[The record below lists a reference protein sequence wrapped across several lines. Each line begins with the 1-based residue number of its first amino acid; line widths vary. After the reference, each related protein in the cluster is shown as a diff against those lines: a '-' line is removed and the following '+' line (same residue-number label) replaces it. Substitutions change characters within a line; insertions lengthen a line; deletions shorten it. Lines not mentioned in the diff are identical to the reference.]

1 MSEAPLVSFST
12 KWFTARVGATVGV
25 ALVAAFAGL
34 IWFPLVQP
42 NAKFAGIWDAIC
54 SAAGVPRVASSASP
68 VPPAFKTSQVVVT
81 TSILDHP
88 SASAIGE
95 GATLAQ
101 RCAICH
107 GAEGIS
113 CANAPNLAGQPAI
126 VIYKQLND
134 FKSGA
139 RVNGVMTPFAGL
151 ISQTEIV
158 KLAAYYSHLAPAAA
172 PVSPLPKPKI
182 VVEGVPMRGIAPCDA
197 CHGDIAEKI
206 GAPRLDGQSAAY
218 IKAQLQA
225 FASGTRHNDID
236 EQMRNVA
243 GQLTPAEINSVADY
257 YASLH

>member
-1 MSEAPLVSFST
+1 MSDGSLFSFGN
-12 KWFTARVGATVGV
+12 KWFTASVGATAGV

-42 NAKFAGIWDAIC
+42 NANLAGIWDAIC
-54 SAAGVPRVASSASP
+54 SAAGVPRVASSATP
-68 VPPAFKTSQVVVT
+68 VPPAFNTSQVIVT
-81 TSILDHP
+81 TAILNHP
-88 SASAIGE
+88 SALAIGQ

-107 GAEGIS
+107 GPEGIS
-113 CANAPNLAGQPAI
+113 GANAPNLAGQPAI
-126 VIYKQLND
+126 VIYKELND

-151 ISQTEIV
+151 ISQPEITE
-158 KLAAYYSHLAPAAA
+158 LAAYYSHLAPAAA
-172 PVSPLPKPKI
+172 PSLPKPKI
-182 VVEGVPMRGIAPCDA
+182 VVEGAPMRGIAPCDA
-197 CHGDIAEKI
+197 CHGDIAEKT

-243 GQLTPAEINSVADY
+243 CQLTPAEMDAVAHY
-257 YASLH
+257 YADLR